1 MKKKSMTIDDLARM
15 VQTGFAESKAHVDEQ
30 FNEVDKHFAEIHHE
44 LKGIRK
50 ELLGVVYR
58 PEFDDLKERVHD
70 LEDMLAMP
78 RKKAA

>member
-1 MKKKSMTIDDLARM
+1 MKKKSMTIEDLARM
-15 VQTGFAESKAHVDEQ
+15 VQNGFEGVATKAQVDEQ
-30 FNEVDKHFAEIHHE
+30 FNEVHRE
-44 LKGIRK
+44 LKAIRK
-50 ELLGVVYR
+50 ELMGVVYR